1 MTLTRLKDIAKDM
14 GIPRYSKYRVDT
26 RDELI
31 RLIREKAMPPVYETP
46 DEEEEPTV
54 FEEVAEEEV
63 VEPEEEESKAG
74 PSDPFNE
81 NHLRSLKNLELLALM
96 KENRISVP
104 KKKTKNDLIEQILK
118 TVRKPAFEEP
128 MYTEKATE
136 EIVEIPS
143 MEDIGIP
150 SVRSADEMP
159 RKMEVEIPEIDE
171 EEEEEVIMPRRAK
184 SPIPPPEVSMEKV
197 REEIMQMTEDKEDTE
212 EHIEATHIA
221 DEHKPAPAVEEPKVR
236 AEFTEENI
244 AEILDL
250 VEQIEDKEPIAG
262 LSVAR
267 DNIMRCLG
275 LMM

>member
-1 MTLTRLKDIAKDM
+1 M
-14 GIPRYSKYRVDT
+14 GIPGYSKYRVDT
-26 RDELI
+26 RDTLI
-31 RLIREKAMPPVYETP
+31 RLIREKAMPPSYETP
-46 DEEEEPTV
+46 DEEEPTV

-63 VEPEEEESKAG
+63 IEPEEEEAKAG

-81 NHLRSLKNLELLALM
+81 NYLRSLKNIELLALM
-96 KENRISVP
+96 KEHRISLP

-128 MYTEKATE
+128 LYTDEKAIE

-150 SVRSADEMP
+150 SDRSAGEMP
-159 RKMEVEIPEIDE
+159 KMEVEIPEI
-171 EEEEEVIMPRRAK
+171 EEEEEVIMPRRTK
-184 SPIPPPEVSMEKV
+184 SPIPPPEVPMEKV
-197 REEIMQMTEDKEDTE
+197 KDEIRQMTEDKEDTE

-221 DEHKPAPAVEEPKVR
+221 DEHKPAPSVEEPKVR